1 MLKIVPISYSQLPPD
16 DYYDDEY
23 YDDDDGYVPP
33 PKPKPKPAPKK
44 QPSKAQTPQKAKIPS
59 KQTPK
64 KDNTTALSK
73 KLAKINISEELD
85 KRFVSEKP
93 VLYMVVIGHV
103 DAGKSTLVG
112 QLSLGCGNL
121 SSRDAGKLE
130 NQAELI
136 GKPSFGLAFMMDQT
150 ETERERGVTIE
161 VGNAKFIE
169 LRKLQLALLDAPGH
183 KVFTKLI

>member
-1 MLKIVPISYSQLPPD
+1 
-16 DYYDDEY
+16 
-23 YDDDDGYVPP
+23 
-33 PKPKPKPAPKK
+33 
-44 QPSKAQTPQKAKIPS
+44 
-59 KQTPK
+59 
-64 KDNTTALSK
+64 
-73 KLAKINISEELD
+73 
-85 KRFVSEKP
+85 
-93 VLYMVVIGHV
+93 MVVIGHV

-169 LRKLQLALLDAPGH
+169 LQKLQLALLDAPGH
-183 KVFTKLI
+183 KVFYETNMNLKHIL